1 MRVLHVMAGA
11 AEGGAETMMVDS
23 ALALAEAG
31 LPQHVLTRADNPHRL
46 ERLRDAK
53 IDVTTASFD
62 KLWRMPTAAALQY
75 CIEQLRPDVL
85 HFWMGRA
92 GSYAPRAWADRSL
105 GWYGGYYKL
114 NRFKHCG
121 WHAGVTSDI
130 SRHILEQGAPSERVV
145 TLPVFT
151 RIAPAPPVDR
161 ASLRTPDEA
170 PVVLA
175 LARLHWKK
183 GLDVLLHALAEMP
196 GVYGWIAG
204 AGPLETDLHNLAE
217 ALGLADR
224 VRFLGWR
231 NDRAAL
237 LAACDVVAFPSRY
250 EPFGAV
256 TIEAWAA
263 RRPLVVAD
271 AAGPAA
277 TVTHEENA
285 LLVPRDDAAALAA
298 ALRRVLDEGDL
309 AARLTHHGWRDYH
322 ARFTEQAFVRSALA
336 LYERMCKA
344 PPLRS
349 QASRADAAALSGA
362 A

>member
-11 AEGGAETMMVDS
+11 AEGGAETNLMDS

-31 LPQHVLTRADNPHRL
+31 VPQHVLTRPDNPLRV
-46 ERLRDAK
+46 ERLRDAR
-53 IDVTTASFD
+53 IGVTTASFD
-62 KLWRMPTAAALQY
+62 KIWRMPTNAALQA
-75 CIEQLRPDVL
+75 CIEELRPDVL

-92 GSYAPRAWADRSL
+92 GSYAPRGWASRSL

-114 NRFKHCG
+114 SRFKNCA
-121 WHAGVTSDI
+121 WHAGLTPDI
-130 SRHILEQGAPSERVV
+130 RRHILEQGAAPERVV
-145 TLPVFT
+145 SFPIYA

-161 ASLRTPDEA
+161 ASLATPDDA

-183 GLDVLLHALAEMP
+183 GLDVLLQSLAQLP

-204 AGPLETDLHNLAE
+204 AGPLEGDLRALAE
-217 ALGLADR
+217 SLGLNDR

-231 NDRAAL
+231 NDRSAL

-263 RRPLVVAD
+263 QRPLVTAD

-285 LLVPRDDAAALAA
+285 LLTPRDDAAAFTA
-298 ALRRVLDEGDL
+298 ALKRVLEDGDL
-309 AARLTHHGWRDYH
+309 AAHLVRNGWRAYQ
-322 ARFTEQAFVRSALA
+322 ARFTETAFVRAALA
-336 LYERMCKA
+336 LYERMVNA
-344 PPLRS
+344 AVRGEEP
-349 QASRADAAALSGA
+349 SRADAAALSGA